1 MKIDKEKKH
10 YLGIILIGLGSS
22 WYQGDNIGKVATKV
36 AKLAR
41 QDWKHLFK
49 LKNHVFTVNVYDIT
63 ELGDDEEWCLDYQS
77 GMRNTKTNKEIK
89 LLKMVYAV

>member
-10 YLGIILIGLGSS
+10 YVGFILIGLGST
-22 WYQGDNIGKVATKV
+22 WYQGDNIGKVATKA

-49 LKNHVFTVNVYDIT
+49 LKNHVFTVNIYDIT
-63 ELGDDEEWCLDYQS
+63 ELGDDKEWQMDYQR
-77 GMRNTKTNKEIK
+77 GMRCTKTDKKIE
-89 LLKMVYAV
+89 LLKVVYAV

>member
-10 YLGIILIGLGSS
+10 YVGFILISGGST
-22 WYQGDNIGKVATKV
+22 WYQGDNIGKVATKA

-49 LKNHVFTVNVYDIT
+49 LKNHVFTVNIYDIT
-63 ELGDDEEWCLDYQS
+63 ELGDDKEWQMDYQR
-77 GMRNTKTNKEIK
+77 GMRCTKTDKKIE
-89 LLKMVYAV
+89 LLKVVYAV

>member
-10 YLGIILIGLGSS
+10 YVGFILIGLGST
-22 WYQGDNIGKVATKV
+22 WYQGDNIGKVATKA

-49 LKNHVFTVNVYDIT
+49 LKNHVFTVNIYDIT
-63 ELGDDEEWCLDYQS
+63 ELGDDKEWQMDYQR
-77 GMRNTKTNKEIK
+77 GMRCTKTDKKIE